1 MADRRLAELIRD
13 LDAQLASEPEMRD
26 ASESGNL
33 PAAATLT
40 VSAAVD
46 RFLKTHGEIGPD
58 GKYLGDSERGTWKK
72 YRCALRLLVAF
83 CENSGLQA
91 VADVTADA
99 LEDFRGTRGIGKV
112 TWKVERQ
119 MLITFFGF
127 CARRKWIP
135 TNPAKELKAPRNLK
149 PNEVVPY
156 TLQEESR
163 ILAACDQIGGGKYHR
178 SGARYEQLRARAM
191 IMLLRH
197 TALRVSD
204 VCTLRK
210 GAVSWDAEKNTWR
223 VFLYTQKT
231 GDPVFLP
238 IPESVKLVLDALPLP
253 RNAAQDCPYYFW
265 NGQTSRRAV
274 VGIAERTLTAVFKKS
289 GVKGA
294 HAHRYRH
301 TLATRLLEQGAT
313 FEEVADILGNS
324 PAVVRKHYGKW
335 SKGRQANIDRLMF
348 AHFESA
354 AVTNRVTK
362 KSHEKM
368 GAVN

>member
-1 MADRRLAELIRD
+1 
-13 LDAQLASEPEMRD
+13 
-26 ASESGNL
+26 
-33 PAAATLT
+33 
-40 VSAAVD
+40 
-46 RFLKTHGEIGPD
+46 
-58 GKYLGDSERGTWKK
+58 
-72 YRCALRLLVAF
+72 
-83 CENSGLQA
+83 
-91 VADVTADA
+91 
-99 LEDFRGTRGIGKV
+99 
-112 TWKVERQ
+112 
-119 MLITFFGF
+119 
-127 CARRKWIP
+127 
-135 TNPAKELKAPRNLK
+135 
-149 PNEVVPY
+149 
-156 TLQEESR
+156 
-163 ILAACDQIGGGKYHR
+163 
-178 SGARYEQLRARAM
+178 M

-204 VCTLRK
+204 VCTLRQ
-210 GAVSWDAEKNTWR
+210 GAVSWDAEQNTWR

-238 IPESVKLVLDALPLP
+238 IPEGVKLVLDALPLP

-265 NGQTSRRAV
+265 NDQTSRRAV
-274 VGIAERTLTAVFKKS
+274 VGIAERTLSAVFKKS

-313 FEEVADILGNS
+313 FEQVADILGNS

-354 AVTNRVTK
+354 SVTSRVTK

>member
-1 MADRRLAELIRD
+1 MENPA
-13 LDAQLASEPEMRD
+13 
-26 ASESGNL
+26 ESGQA

-40 VSAAVD
+40 VSEAVA

-58 GKYLGDSERGTWKK
+58 GKYRGDSERGTWKK
-72 YRCALRLLVAF
+72 YRCALRFLASF
-83 CENSGLQA
+83 CERAGIDA
-91 VADVTADA
+91 VADVTTDA
-99 LEDFRGTRGIGKV
+99 LEEFRGTRSIGKV

-119 MLITFFGF
+119 MLITFLHF
-127 CARRKWIP
+127 CVSRKWISI
-135 TNPAKELKAPRNLK
+135 NPAKELKAPRNLK

-156 TLQEESR
+156 TLQEESK

-178 SGARYEQLRARAM
+178 SGARYEQLRAWAM

-210 GAVSWDAEKNTWR
+210 DAVSWDPEKNTWR

-253 RNAAQDCPYYFW
+253 RNAAQACSYYFW

-274 VGIAERTLTAVFKKS
+274 VGIAERTLSAVFKKS

-313 FEEVADILGNS
+313 FEQVADILGNS
-324 PAVVRKHYGKW
+324 PEVVRKHYGKW

-354 AVTNRVTK
+354 AVTSPVTK